1 MALHCPRR
9 LPLSWAATMGRPG
22 ISDTRLLE
30 LVASAGPAPNGIV
43 HAGTRLEDIGFDSIA
58 YAEFAA
64 ALLEEHGIDLVDG
77 DLPSLRTAGEIVEH
91 VRSVAGRPGRAP
103 TSPTNLGRLQS
114 PVIRAVGAVLEWWF
128 DLEVEGADRMPRSG
142 PVVLCMNHESLLDI
156 PAAVV
161 ASPRPITF
169 MAKRELF
176 PNGTV
181 TRVWEALGAFSVERE
196 RFDLRAVH
204 TALGTLDRGQ
214 VLGMYPEGTRKPGV
228 LLPFLPGAPWL
239 ALRTGA
245 PLLPCGIR
253 GTEKALPR
261 GRKIPRRVPIRVRFE
276 DPVEVDVVDDPV
288 KRRAEAERL
297 ATELRSAVRRA
308 LTA

>member
-1 MALHCPRR
+1 
-9 LPLSWAATMGRPG
+9 MGGPG
-22 ISDTRLLE
+22 ISDARLLE
-30 LVASAGPAPNGIV
+30 MVAAAGPAANGAV
-43 HAGTRLEDIGFDSIA
+43 EAGTSLDDIGFDSIA

-77 DLPSLRTAGEIVEH
+77 GLPPLRTAGQIVRH
-91 VRSVAGRPGRAP
+91 VRSLAGRPRRGSS
-103 TSPTNLGRLQS
+103 SPPDIGRLQS
-114 PVIRAVGAVLEWWF
+114 PAIRAVGAVLEWWF

-176 PNGTV
+176 SNEAV
-181 TRVWEALGAFSVERE
+181 TRLWQALGAFSVERE
-196 RFDLRAVH
+196 RFDLPAVH
-204 TALGTLDRGQ
+204 TAMAVLEREE

-245 PLLPCGIR
+245 PLLPCGIK

-261 GRKIPRRVPIRVRFE
+261 GKKIPRRVPIRVRFE
-276 DPVEVDVVDDPV
+276 DPIEVDVVDDPV

-297 ATELRSAVRRA
+297 AIELRSAVRRA